1 MVDKHDRGANV
12 KSISSHMTGTG
23 KGERG
28 FRRGSGR
35 LSLEARSRAVGE
47 DLTERCRESIRCVRR
62 MKS

>member
-47 DLTERCRESIRCVRR
+47 DLTDCRPFSGDGAL
-62 MKS
+62 S